1 MKALHQRIRIFMIK
15 MGSDVRTLDE
25 YFQKNKIK
33 LSKEFRK
40 YLILVYNKQK
50 NYNNLGTDVPQTAS
64 T

>member
-50 NYNNLGTDVPQTAS
+50 KKL
-64 T
+64 